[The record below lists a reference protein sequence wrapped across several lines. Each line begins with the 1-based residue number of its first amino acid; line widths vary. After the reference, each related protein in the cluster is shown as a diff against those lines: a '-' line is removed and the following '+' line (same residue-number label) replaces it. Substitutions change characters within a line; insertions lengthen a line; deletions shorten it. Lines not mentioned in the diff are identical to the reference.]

1 MVYQSSTH
9 CISLTLFLL
18 TDKMN
23 PEQSKQ
29 KLVISTEDGKPF
41 QVPPEGSL
49 GLLALGYK
57 GLIAWR
63 QARRQYQM
71 IKKAA
76 EEKEKAENNGGA
88 TNENGEEAKN
98 ENGMGILE

>member
-1 MVYQSSTH
+1 MIT
-9 CISLTLFLL
+9 T
-18 TDKMN
+18 
-23 PEQSKQ
+23 EEG
-29 KLVISTEDGKPF
+29 KLF

-76 EEKEKAENNGGA
+76 EKKEKSENSVGVKVDEVKEEKSVSKNGRDQ
-88 TNENGEEAKN
+88 NEEH
-98 ENGMGILE
+98 

>member
-1 MVYQSSTH
+1 
-9 CISLTLFLL
+9 
-18 TDKMN
+18 MN
-23 PEQSKQ
+23 PEQPKQ
-29 KLVISTEDGKPF
+29 KLMITTEDGELF

-76 EEKEKAENNGGA
+76 EEKEKSENSYGVKVDEVKEEKSVSKNGIDP
-88 TNENGEEAKN
+88 NEEH
-98 ENGMGILE
+98 